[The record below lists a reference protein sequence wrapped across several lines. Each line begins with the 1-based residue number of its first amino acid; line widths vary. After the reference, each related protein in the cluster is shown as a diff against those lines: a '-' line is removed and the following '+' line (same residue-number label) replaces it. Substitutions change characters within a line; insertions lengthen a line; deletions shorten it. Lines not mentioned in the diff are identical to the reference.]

1 MINHINNMYT
11 FLDKNYVSEKLKI
24 KIGFDSRIR

>member
-1 MINHINNMYT
+1 MINHINNMYI
-11 FLDKNYVSEKLKI
+11 FFDKNYVSERLKT